1 MDFSVNNFNL
11 RLRSIRLGELILAII
26 IASFISIILATFIPI
41 YAKYDDLFVL
51 TMHILLLIF
60 FIYALRGTVGLKDN
74 FRDILKPSN
83 KKEILYLLVL
93 NYFFALML
101 IAVISVFTA
110 VLISLSPGSSVTVE
124 FSSADIGPIYYF
136 LDLLTGII
144 GAPIIEE
151 LIFRGVIFTRL
162 RPRLGIIWAMII
174 SSALFALLHDPSG
187 MISAFVFGLCMCVI
201 YLKTD
206 NIIIPMIIHCLNNT
220 LSYGTDLLQLNNF
233 LFIYPLSVVML
244 IASIIAFVGIIIYLS
259 NGVKQARSEGN
270 K

>member
-1 MDFSVNNFNL
+1 MDFSVTNFNL

-26 IASFISIILATFIPI
+26 MASFISIILATFIPI
-41 YAKYDDLFVL
+41 YAVYDDLFVL

-60 FIYALRGTVGLKDN
+60 FLFALRGTYGFKDN
-74 FRDILKPSN
+74 VRDIFKPSN

-101 IAVISVFTA
+101 IAVISVFGALLT
-110 VLISLSPGSSVTVE
+110 SMSPGSSITLE
-124 FSSADIGPIYYF
+124 FSSTNIVPSAYF
-136 LDLLTGII
+136 LDLLTRII

-162 RPRLGIIWAMII
+162 KPRLGIIWAMIL
-174 SSALFALLHDPSG
+174 SSALFALLHDSAG

-206 NIIIPMIIHCLNNT
+206 NIFIPMIIHCLNNT
-220 LSYGTDLLQLNNF
+220 LSYGTDLLQINNF
-233 LFIYPLSVVML
+233 LFTYPLSVLML
-244 IASIIAFVGIIIYLS
+244 IISLMAFVGIIIYLYK
-259 NGVKQARSEGN
+259 GIKQVRTEDS
-270 K
+270 